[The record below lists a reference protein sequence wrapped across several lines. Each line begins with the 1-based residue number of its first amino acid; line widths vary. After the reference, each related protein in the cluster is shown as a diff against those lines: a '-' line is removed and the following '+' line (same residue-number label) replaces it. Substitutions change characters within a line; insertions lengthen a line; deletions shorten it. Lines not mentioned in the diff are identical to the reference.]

1 MTNDVA
7 GVFILLKFHY
17 KKCYSVVSPRAKCLT
32 PFLFD
37 NIYEYH
43 RHTFEDH
50 LHNTQ
55 AVNHGYTG
63 KREEGPDSTALTNYG
78 MKSLNSL
85 KTKLYK

>member
-17 KKCYSVVSPRAKCLT
+17 KKCYSVVSPRAECLT
-32 PFLFD
+32 PFLFEKL
-37 NIYEYH
+37 IYEYH

-63 KREEGPDSTALTNYG
+63 KREEGPE
-78 MKSLNSL
+78 
-85 KTKLYK
+85 